1 MQAARRF
8 KSARSILAL
17 ILREMGTTYGRS
29 PGGFIWT
36 ILVPVLGIA
45 FLSLVFSLTFR
56 TPALGSNFQ
65 LFYAS
70 GMLPFLIYR
79 DISTKVA
86 ASLKFSRQL
95 LFYPAITFIDAIF
108 ARFILNFLVH
118 IIVFVIIITGINL
131 IYDTNTILNFPPIIL
146 SLTLAAVLGLGI
158 GCLNCFLFSVFPLWE
173 RLWAVLNRPLF
184 ILSAVLFLF
193 ERIPEPYRSYLW
205 YNPIIHIVGIM
216 RSGFYPAYD
225 SSYTSAPY
233 VVLISLIALNLG
245 ILFLNRFNRYI
256 LNY

>member
-1 MQAARRF
+1 MRVR
-8 KSARSILAL
+8 
-17 ILREMGTTYGRS
+17 
-29 PGGFIWT
+29 
-36 ILVPVLGIA
+36 
-45 FLSLVFSLTFR
+45 
-56 TPALGSNFQ
+56 
-65 LFYAS
+65 
-70 GMLPFLIYR
+70 
-79 DISTKVA
+79 
-86 ASLKFSRQL
+86 FSRQL
-95 LFYPAITFIDAIF
+95 LFYPAITFVDAIF

-131 IYDTNTILNFPPIIL
+131 IYDTKTILNFPPIIL
-146 SLTLAAVLGLGI
+146 SLTLAALLGLGI

-233 VVLISLIALNLG
+233 VILISLITLNLG
-245 ILFLNRFNRYI
+245 ILFLNRFHRYI